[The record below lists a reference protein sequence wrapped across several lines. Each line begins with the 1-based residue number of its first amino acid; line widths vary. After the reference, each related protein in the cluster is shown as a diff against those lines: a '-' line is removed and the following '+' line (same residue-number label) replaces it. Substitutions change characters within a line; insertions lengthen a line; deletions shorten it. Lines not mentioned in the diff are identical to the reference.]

1 MTFLSF
7 SIAFSVKIAWF
18 DKFMAKKL
26 LSYLLVG
33 GKQSVFLY
41 FCFSQHP
48 KKTTKSF
55 FFLLGRK
62 RLSRLN
68 FFSHVELFPD
78 LKFSSSVE
86 GWRVPR
92 VRLVRRNH
100 VFGLP
105 WWCESLLD
113 LFAELFKTSR
123 FRLLVASEVE
133 QPGKGS
139 SVSFNTDLVHAQAW
153 ETGLDPSQRF
163 LIFFQKN

>member
-1 MTFLSF
+1 MSFLSF

-18 DKFMAKKL
+18 DKFMAKKF

-41 FCFSQHP
+41 FCFSQHSKRQP
-48 KKTTKSF
+48 SRF
-55 FFLLGRK
+55 FCLGGK
-62 RLSRLN
+62 RLCWLN

-78 LKFSSSVE
+78 LKFPSSVE

-92 VRLVRRNH
+92 VRLVRRNRL
-100 VFGLP
+100 FGLP
-105 WWCESLLD
+105 WWCQSLLD
-113 LFAELFKTSR
+113 LLAELFETSR

-139 SVSFNTDLVHAQAW
+139 SVSFNTDLVRAQAW